1 VAKKRSGFVLLVTV
15 KSSVLPALSDHIRRC
30 ELFGVPED
38 AARQRFHEFM
48 SKRTA
53 PADTAFPGKVFA
65 VSNIPIRV
73 PMHFMGRE
81 KRARSNRG
89 RAQGQ

>member
-1 VAKKRSGFVLLVTV
+1 VAGGQEAIGLRS
-15 KSSVLPALSDHIRRC
+15 
-30 ELFGVPED
+30 FGDSEIQR
-38 AARQRFHEFM
+38 AACTERSHPTLRAFWRFHEFM